1 LKVDVWKEKITLYKD
16 MVSAVEGIAPVSA
29 SWAKKHVLGMSDE
42 EIRLD
47 IQQQRIERA
56 VAKELT
62 DTPTIIVRTGI
73 FDTVDKLYGNLSG
86 STQASSATPPE
97 SPMGGGMETP
107 PPPAEAPPPA
117 EGGSEVTPESVKKDN
132 LKILVEHAS
141 MISDEDFIDLS
152 KARNSLGQIQ
162 DELDK
167 LLDD

>member
-1 LKVDVWKEKITLYKD
+1 
-16 MVSAVEGIAPVSA
+16 MVTAVEGIAPVSN
-29 SWAKKHVLGMSDE
+29 SWAKKHILGMSDE

-86 STQASSATPPE
+86 STQPSSATPPE
-97 SPMGGGMETP
+97 SPMGGGMEPPMGGGESTP
-107 PPPAEAPPPA
+107 PPPAGGEAPPPT
-117 EGGSEVTPESVKKDN
+117 EVTPESVKKDN
-132 LKILVEHAS
+132 LKILVERAS
-141 MISDEDFIDLS
+141 MIQDEDFIDLS
-152 KARNSLGQIQ
+152 KARNSLGEIQ

-167 LLDD
+167 LLGE